1 MRTLPKPVLE
11 LTSRQLGLA
20 ARAQLLVIARRL
32 GLAATAVD
40 FWVRRGHLV
49 VVHRGVYRL
58 AGCPTSHE
66 QDALAKVLRA
76 GEGAAADG
84 EMTLGL
90 FGFEGFRLA
99 QSGAGV
105 LVPTGRR
112 VTGVPFPVRATA
124 LPHGHRATVARV
136 PALTPTRGLVE
147 YARTEQGKPWRVT
160 FDDACRRRLTFPE
173 RLRQC
178 ARSLLPH
185 PGALACL
192 ALLGDPS
199 VSGQESEGERDLDW
213 LVRDIDPAPEWQV
226 TDLVPGRRFDFAWRE
241 ALLAIEYDG
250 RDHHML
256 PTDRDH
262 DGLRDLEAA
271 ENGVQVLRI
280 TGGMLR
286 DDPERTRALI
296 VRALRRRL
304 AEQAVLRPEHPRDA
318 GEPGSLIEMPDQD
331 R

>member
-1 MRTLPKPVLE
+1 MRTLPQPVLQM
-11 LTSRQLGLA
+11 TSRQLGLA
-20 ARAQLLVIARRL
+20 SRAQLLVVVRRL
-32 GLAATAVD
+32 GLAAPAID
-40 FWVRRGHLV
+40 FWVRRGHLEV
-49 VVHRGVYRL
+49 VYRGVYRL

-76 GEGAAADG
+76 GDGAAAGG

-90 FGFEGFRLA
+90 FRFEGFRLA
-99 QSGAGV
+99 QGGTGV

-112 VTGVPFPVRATA
+112 VTGVPFPIRATA

-136 PALTPTRGLVE
+136 PALTPTRALVE
-147 YARTEQGKPWRVT
+147 YAHAEQGKRWRVT

-178 ARSLLPH
+178 ARTLLPH

-192 ALLGDPS
+192 TLLGDPS
-199 VSGQESEGERDLDW
+199 VSGLESEGERGLDW
-213 LVRDIDPAPEWQV
+213 LVRDIEPAPEWQV
-226 TDLVPGRRFDFAWRE
+226 TDLVPGRRLDFAWRE
-241 ALLAIEYDG
+241 ALFAVEYDG
-250 RDHHML
+250 RDHHVL

-280 TGGMLR
+280 TAGMLR
-286 DDPERTRALI
+286 DDPDRTRAMVI
-296 VRALRRRL
+296 RALRRRL
-304 AEQAVLRPEHPRDA
+304 AEQAVLRTERARDA
-318 GEPGSLIEMPDQD
+318 D
-331 R
+331 